1 MSEPETQDTP
11 DQGSAK
17 VHGDPLLD
25 ETGGGGLPGLSSDDV
40 QGTHEDV
47 AEPASDSGDSDSGD
61 SAPTADAD
69 AGIGDGDD
77 VVPGAGA
84 VEPPD

>member
-1 MSEPETQDTP
+1 MSEPETQSTP
-11 DQGSAK
+11 EQGAAK

-25 ETGGGGLPGLSSDDV
+25 ETGGGELPGLSSDDV

-47 AEPASDSGDSDSGD
+47 AEPASDSGDS
-61 SAPTADAD
+61 APTADAE
-69 AGIGDGDD
+69 AGLGDGDD

>member
-1 MSEPETQDTP
+1 MSEPETQSTP
-11 DQGSAK
+11 EQGSAK

-40 QGTHEDV
+40 QGTHENV
-47 AEPASDSGDSDSGD
+47 AEPAAGGD
-61 SAPTADAD
+61 SAPTAD